1 MSRVFFQQFAT
12 QPQVQSSSPG
22 RINLIGEHTDYN
34 DGFVLPGAIDKKISF
49 SLSKNGHPDLCRVY
63 SIDMDDSVEFSL
75 NSLQKAVEGSWK
87 NYAIGVAAEL
97 MVAGAQFEG
106 FDAAFT
112 GDVPLGAGLS
122 SSAALECALATGL
135 NTLFDLGFN
144 QQKLI
149 HISQMAEHHYAGVE
163 CGIMDQFASVM
174 GKKDQVF
181 LLDCRTKEYE
191 YFSLNLEE
199 YQLLL
204 LDTCVEHSLAG
215 TAYNERRSQ
224 CEQGAAILKEFY
236 PKILNLRDVSLAQ
249 LQEHQAVFP
258 AIVYQRCLHVIEE
271 NERVHQTCQAMS
283 GKDFPKIGSL
293 LYQSHD
299 SLSKGYQVSCPE
311 LDFLVD
317 FTREREEI
325 LGARMMGGG
334 FGGCT
339 LNLVNSSEKDA
350 FVDSISAAYLA
361 ETGIHLKA
369 YAVSLE
375 DGAQAQYLQ

>member
-1 MSRVFFQQFAT
+1 MIQAFLRQFGT

-49 SLSKNGHPDLCRVY
+49 SLAQNGHPDLCRVY
-63 SIDMDDSVEFSL
+63 AIDMDDFVEFSL
-75 NSLQKAVEGSWK
+75 TSLQKVTQGSWK
-87 NYAIGVAAEL
+87 NYLIGVAAEL
-97 MVAGAQFEG
+97 MVAGAKFEG
-106 FDAAFT
+106 FDAVFT

-144 QQKLI
+144 QLEII

-181 LLDCRTKEYE
+181 LLDCRTKEYA
-191 YFSLNLEE
+191 YFPLNLED

-224 CEQGAAILKEFY
+224 CEQGAAILREFY
-236 PKILNLRDVSLAQ
+236 PEIVNLRDVTLAQ
-249 LQEHQAVFP
+249 LQEHQATLP
-258 AIVYQRCLHVIEE
+258 PIVYQRCLHVIAE
-271 NERVHQTCQAMS
+271 NERVHRACQAMS
-283 GKDFPKIGSL
+283 DKDMPLLGSL
-293 LYQSHD
+293 LYQSHE
-299 SLSKGYQVSCPE
+299 SLSKGYEVSCPE

-317 FTREREEI
+317 FTHERTEI

-339 LNLVNSSEKDA
+339 LNLVKSSEQDV
-350 FVDSISAAYLA
+350 FVDSISAAYLD
-361 ETGIHLKA
+361 ETGIHLKP

-375 DGAQAQYLQ
+375 DGSQAQFLH

>member
-1 MSRVFFQQFAT
+1 MIQAFIRQYGIL
-12 QPQVQSSSPG
+12 PQVQSASPG

-49 SLSKNGHPDLCRVY
+49 ALAKNGHPDLCRVY
-63 SIDMDDSVEFSL
+63 SMDMDDSIEFSL
-75 NSLQKAVEGSWK
+75 DSLQKAVEGSWK
-87 NYAIGVAAEL
+87 NYIIGVAAEL
-97 MVAGAQFEG
+97 MIAGAKFEG
-106 FDAAFT
+106 FDAVFA
-112 GDVPLGAGLS
+112 GDIPLGAGLS
-122 SSAALECALATGL
+122 SSAALECSLATGL
-135 NTLFDLGFN
+135 NLLFNLGFN
-144 QQKLI
+144 QLEII
-149 HISQMAEHHYAGVE
+149 HIAQMAEHHYAGVE

-174 GKKDQVF
+174 GEKDQVF

-191 YFSLNLEE
+191 HFPLDLAG

-224 CEQGAAILKEFY
+224 CEMGASILQKSDPE
-236 PKILNLRDVSLAQ
+236 IVNLRDVTLLQ
-249 LQEHQAVFP
+249 LQKHRADIP

-271 NERVHQTCQAMS
+271 NERVHQACLAMS
-283 GKDFPKIGSL
+283 DKDIPRLGTL
-293 LYQSHD
+293 LYQSND
-299 SLSKGYQVSCPE
+299 SLSKGYEVSCLE

-317 FTREREEI
+317 FTRDRPEI

-339 LNLVNSSEKDA
+339 LNLVESSQKES
-350 FVDSISAAYLA
+350 FIDSISAAYLE
-361 ETGIHLKA
+361 ETGISLKT

-375 DGAQAQYLQ
+375 DGAQAQFIQ

>member
-1 MSRVFFQQFAT
+1 MIQAFLRQFGT

-34 DGFVLPGAIDKKISF
+34 DGFVLPGAIDKRISF
-49 SLSKNGHPDLCRVY
+49 SLAQNGHPDLCRVY
-63 SIDMDDSVEFSL
+63 SIDLDDSVEFSL
-75 NSLQKAVEGSWK
+75 NSLQKSVEGSWK

-97 MVAGAQFEG
+97 MVAGAKFEG
-106 FDAAFT
+106 FDAIFT

-135 NTLFDLGFN
+135 NTLFGLGFN
-144 QQKLI
+144 QLEII

-191 YFSLNLEE
+191 HFSLNLED

-204 LDTCVEHSLAG
+204 LDTCVEHSLAD

-224 CEQGAAILKEFY
+224 CEQGAATLKKWY
-236 PKILNLRDVSLAQ
+236 PEVVNLRDVTLTQ
-249 LQEHQAVFP
+249 LQKHRADVP
-258 AIVYQRCLHVIEE
+258 AIIYQRCLHVIEE
-271 NERVHQTCQAMS
+271 NDRVHQACRAIS
-283 GKDFPKIGSL
+283 DKDIPRLGAL

-299 SLSKGYQVSCPE
+299 SLSKGYEVSCPE

-325 LGARMMGGG
+325 VGARMMGGG

-339 LNLVNSSEKDA
+339 LNLVNPNEKEAFIDA
-350 FVDSISAAYLA
+350 ISAAYLA
-361 ETGIHLKA
+361 ETGIPLKA

-375 DGAQAQYLQ
+375 NGAQAQLLQ